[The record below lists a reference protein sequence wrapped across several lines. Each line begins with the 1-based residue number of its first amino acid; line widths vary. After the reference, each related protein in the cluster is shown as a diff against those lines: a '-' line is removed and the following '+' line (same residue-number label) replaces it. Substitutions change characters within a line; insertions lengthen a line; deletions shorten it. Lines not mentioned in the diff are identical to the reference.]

1 MNNNNPNPEYWN
13 RLFPSYEKHMNLTG
27 QLHALY
33 MEKYGK
39 KSENII
45 TKNIYEQ
52 GVERLHE
59 KASEDPDY
67 MNKFYGLHGIAN
79 RINMNKVTDG
89 LHDENTEVIK
99 KKRNKKN
106 GKAYGTFLKA
116 RKQNSGPGTLGAV
129 DTLSGAPGRLISNF
143 LTGPNGPSNAF
154 KKGLSNATTRK
165 GGKNKKR
172 VTRKRR
178 IRRKK
183 TKYSRKHKK

>member
-1 MNNNNPNPEYWN
+1 MNNNNLNPEYWK

-39 KSENII
+39 KSKNII

-59 KASEDPDY
+59 KASEYPEY

-89 LHDENTEVIK
+89 LHDEITEVIK
-99 KKRNKKN
+99 NKRN

-116 RKQNSGPGTLGAV
+116 RKQNSGPGRLEGVV
-129 DTLSGAPGRLISNF
+129 DAFKGTPERLIPEF

-154 KKGLSNATTRK
+154 KKGFRNVT